1 MASCSLAIRV
11 GVLMLALGLCLGL
24 SGCGG
29 GKITKANADKIN
41 TGMSEKEVAD
51 ILGPPTDS
59 AEVKLPEMPGGLGGD
74 VPGMPKMPAGA
85 KNSVWKDGNKV
96 ITVTFL
102 DGKVTAKVSSGF

>member
-1 MASCSLAIRV
+1 MASYSLASRL
-11 GVLMLALGLCLGL
+11 GVLMLAHGLCLGL
-24 SGCGG
+24 CGCGG

-41 TGMSEKEVAD
+41 TGMSEKEVTD

-59 AEVKLPEMPGGLGGD
+59 AEVKIPEMPGLPGGE
-74 VPGMPKMPAGA
+74 VPGIPKMPAGA

-102 DGKVTAKVSSGF
+102 DGKVTAKVASGF